1 MPGSDKILINNPLLD
16 SGNDGN
22 GSGTDPTSGPGA
34 VVDVDENAEVAV
46 TLFVLPGASDP
57 PADAATLDIKVQASD
72 DGGST
77 WVELAGFRQ
86 ILGSE
91 LADGVPVCLA
101 VRVYSPTV
109 QAAQSGI
116 AQFRLNSA
124 ASTTTNW
131 DVYSDIRTVQDIR
144 QDWLNNAQIQTP

>member
-1 MPGSDKILINNPLLD
+1 MPGSNLILINNPLLD

-22 GSGTDPTSGPGA
+22 GSGSDPTSGPGA
-34 VVDVDENAEVAV
+34 VVDVDENAQVAV
-46 TLFVLPGASDP
+46 TLLLLPGASDP
-57 PADAATLDIKVQASD
+57 PADGDTLTIKVQASD

-77 WVELAGFRQ
+77 WADLAPFRAV
-86 ILGSE
+86 LGSE
-91 LADGVPVCLA
+91 LADGVSVCLA

-109 QAAQSGI
+109 QAAQNGV
-116 AQFRLNSA
+116 AQFRLNSV

-131 DVYSDIRTVQDIR
+131 DVYSDVRTVQDIR